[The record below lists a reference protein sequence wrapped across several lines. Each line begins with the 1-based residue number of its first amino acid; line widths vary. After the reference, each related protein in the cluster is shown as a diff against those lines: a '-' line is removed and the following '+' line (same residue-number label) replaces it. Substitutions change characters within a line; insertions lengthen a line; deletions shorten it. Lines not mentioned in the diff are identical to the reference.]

1 MKAKIEETVKAES
14 VKTSQTATESAA
26 IIKPGLTKAER
37 AFLERQEKQVSG
49 SIVMDNEIVLV
60 SVLIVPVSVLIVSV
74 SVLIVSV
81 SILIVSVSI
90 LIVLVSVLML
100 PFSPNQR
107 SWIKHCFMPPSI
119 GSNIFVANGTDS

>member
-49 SIVMDNEIVLV
+49 SIVMDNEIV
-60 SVLIVPVSVLIVSV
+60 P
-74 SVLIVSV
+74 V
-81 SILIVSVSI
+81 SIL
-90 LIVLVSVLML
+90 MP

-107 SWIKHCFMPPSI
+107 S
-119 GSNIFVANGTDS
+119 NIVSCLLPLDPIFCSKRHGFLKRHQNLTKRELR